1 MFSPAARMYQ
11 KSGIKTELERPL
23 TAAPAATIVHEMT
36 SSLGYAMNDVCSGYI
51 EFSFGPFRLIP
62 EQQLLVEDGKPVSMG
77 ARCLELLR
85 VLVEHSGQ
93 VVSKDELIACI
104 WPDTCVS
111 ESNLKVQ
118 IAALRRAL
126 GEGRRGERYIAT
138 VSGRGYRFVA
148 PVKRQDA
155 FHGQG
160 KTAGAPEHNLVPGW
174 TRLLGRDQIIEALI
188 RELAARRFT
197 AIGGPG
203 GVGKTTV
210 ALALAN
216 LLGGGYRDD
225 VCLVELAAWRDSNL
239 VPSATAAALADGI
252 PAEEGAEA
260 LPSFLRHKNMLIVLD
275 CGDHL
280 AAADRS
286 TLNQSGS
293 GGA

>member
-1 MFSPAARMYQ
+1 MSSSP
-11 KSGIKTELERPL
+11 
-23 TAAPAATIVHEMT
+23 
-36 SSLGYAMNDVCSGYI
+36 GYPMNNVSSGYL

-62 EQQLLVEDGKPVSMG
+62 AQQLLVEDGKPVSMG
-77 ARCLELLR
+77 ARGLELLR
-85 VLVEHSGQ
+85 VLVEHSGK

-126 GEGRRGERYIAT
+126 GEGRRGERYVAT

-160 KTAGAPEHNLVPGW
+160 ETAAASEDNLVRGW
-174 TRLLGRDQIIEALI
+174 IRLLGRDQIIDALI
-188 RELAARRFT
+188 RELPARRFIT
-197 AIGGPG
+197 NAGPG
-203 GVGKTTV
+203 GIAKTTV

-216 LLGGGYRDD
+216 LLVGGYRND
-225 VCLVELAAWRDSNL
+225 VCLVELAALRDSHL
-239 VPSATAAALADGI
+239 VPSAIAAALAADI

-260 LPSFLRHKNMLIVLD
+260 LPSVLRHKSMLIVLD
-275 CGDHL
+275 CSDHL
-280 AAADRS
+280 ADKNTS
-286 TLNQSGS
+286 NQSGS
-293 GGA
+293 RGA